1 VTVADTER
9 QAPEETLGSAA
20 RRPWVQVVTLVVLAV
35 FLLSILV
42 GAFLL

>member
-1 VTVADTER
+1 MVADTER
-9 QAPEETLGSAA
+9 QATEELGSAGH
-20 RRPWVQVVTLVVLAV
+20 RPWVRVVTLVVLAA

>member
-1 VTVADTER
+1 MADTER
-9 QAPEETLGSAA
+9 QTSEEPLQSATQ
-20 RRPWVQVVTLVVLAV
+20 RPWVRLVTLGVLAV